1 MKPVVLLIGKLP
13 HVIGN
18 VAEQLDHLPIQWL
31 GAHDQPEVV
40 RQLETEPR
48 IECVIMGAGLD
59 DRIRGDLIG
68 IIAELRPD
76 VCIHL
81 KDRASGPDGL
91 VPFVER
97 VVRME
102 VLPNHA
108 RTAAAAG

>member
-13 HVIGN
+13 HVIGD

-59 DRIRGDLIG
+59 DQTRGDLIG
-68 IIAELRPD
+68 IIAALRPD

-81 KDRASGPDGL
+81 KDRSSGPEGL
-91 VPFVER
+91 VPFVEQ
-97 VVRME
+97 VVQMR
-102 VLPNHA
+102 VLPQPQRA
-108 RTAAAAG
+108 PAMV